1 MGSCLSVAGAPSDA
15 CDDRLWSPTELS
27 DHRIEMR
34 VHRVPG
40 RLFLNG
46 SSQIASLYCRKGYG
60 GINQDAMLVWENFC
74 SNDGTVLCG
83 VFDGH
88 GPYGHLV
95 AKKLRDSFPLKLMAQ
110 WNSSNPDSTYS
121 YRNFFNTSMNNDF
134 EPCTIA
140 PTEIATLRQSFI
152 RASKIMDRDLRI
164 HNQID
169 CSSSG
174 STAVTL
180 LKQGHDLL
188 IANVGDSRAVLATH
202 DRNGS
207 LIAIQLTTDLKPDL
221 PREAERIRIC
231 KGRVFALQ
239 NEPGIY
245 RLWLP
250 NVDSPGLAMS
260 RSFGDFCLKDFGL
273 ISVPDLSY
281 HRLNH
286 RDQFVVLATDGVTL
300 TSFFLLSNTN
310 IYDPHSC
317 VIMHIL
323 SNLFRYVMFYQ
334 TKKLCPLCRLVHALQ
349 RLEYWLTQLFRHG
362 KPSFPLLRLMI
373 AL

>member
-27 DHRIEMR
+27 DYRIEMR

-60 GINQDAMLVWENFC
+60 EINQDAMLVWDNFC

-121 YRNFFNTSMNNDF
+121 NRNFFSTSMNNDL

-152 RASKIMDRDLRI
+152 TASKIMDRDLRI
-164 HNQID
+164 QNQID

-180 LKQGHDLL
+180 LKQVSITSQPIPSHHFTLSATFFNFRSFIPPSLHPLRATTFLL
-188 IANVGDSRAVLATH
+188 LMWVTPELYWLPMTAMVPLLPFSLPLTL
-202 DRNGS
+202 S
-207 LIAIQLTTDLKPDL
+207 LIFQ
-221 PREAERIRIC
+221 
-231 KGRVFALQ
+231 
-239 NEPGIY
+239 
-245 RLWLP
+245 
-250 NVDSPGLAMS
+250 
-260 RSFGDFCLKDFGL
+260 
-273 ISVPDLSY
+273 VPLSY
-281 HRLNH
+281 PPLYLHPIQRWI
-286 RDQFVVLATDGVTL
+286 
-300 TSFFLLSNTN
+300 FFFSYCFFFIRGSREDKDL
-310 IYDPHSC
+310 
-317 VIMHIL
+317 
-323 SNLFRYVMFYQ
+323 
-334 TKKLCPLCRLVHALQ
+334 
-349 RLEYWLTQLFRHG
+349 
-362 KPSFPLLRLMI
+362 
-373 AL
+373 